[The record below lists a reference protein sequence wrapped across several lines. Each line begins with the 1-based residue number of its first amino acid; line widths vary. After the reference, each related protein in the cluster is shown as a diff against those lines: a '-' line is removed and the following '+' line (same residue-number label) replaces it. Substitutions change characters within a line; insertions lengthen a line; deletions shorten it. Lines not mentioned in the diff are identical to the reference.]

1 MSINTTLASCNQNPA
16 LNGPDGSTDLPST
29 LDDAMRYA
37 LSFIAQIRDG
47 AAYPTGM
54 LIQTVGAATPA
65 GGFIKANGALL
76 SRTTYAALFAYAT
89 TEGLV
94 SEAVWAAT
102 SCGRFSVGDGSTTFR
117 IPDLRGLHVRTLD
130 EARGV
135 DSGRTI
141 GTFQDSQNLSHV
153 HGTTEPPHGHSYNDT
168 GHTHSGTTDTQGD
181 HQHVSSYP
189 TFTGITAASG
199 SFGNLTSGGAGTAVT
214 SVAGAHAHNVSVGLN
229 GTGITINANTT
240 GLSINA
246 AGGSETRVKTLAFPS
261 WIKY

>member
-16 LNGPDGSTDLPST
+16 LNGPDGATDLPSV

-76 SRTTYAALFAYAT
+76 SRTTYATLFAYAT
-89 TEGLV
+89 AEGLV
-94 SEAVWAAT
+94 SEATWSAG
-102 SCGRFSVGDGSTTFR
+102 SYGRFSVGDGSTTFR
-117 IPDLRGLHVRTLD
+117 IPDLRGHHVRVLD
-130 EARGV
+130 EGRGV

-141 GTFQDSQNLSHV
+141 GTFQDSQNLSHT
-153 HGTTEPPHGHSYNDT
+153 HGTTESPHGHVVNDP
-168 GHTHSGTTDTQGD
+168 GHYHTGTTDTQGD

-189 TFTGITAASG
+189 TFTGVTAGAG
-199 SFGNLTSGGAGTAVT
+199 GFGNLTSGGATTAIT
-214 SVAGAHAHNVSVGLN
+214 SVAGAHAHNVTVGVN
-229 GTGITINANTT
+229 GTSVTINSNTT

-246 AGGSETRVKTLAFPS
+246 AGGGETRVKTLAFPS